1 MKNYDYKTLFR
12 KKKISEKEKKKQQRK
27 TNSEIKKQW
36 KKNNEIFSFCNFFY
50 CKFGETVKIKL

>member
-27 TNSEIKKQW
+27 TNSEIKKQ
-36 KKNNEIFSFCNFFY
+36 
-50 CKFGETVKIKL
+50 